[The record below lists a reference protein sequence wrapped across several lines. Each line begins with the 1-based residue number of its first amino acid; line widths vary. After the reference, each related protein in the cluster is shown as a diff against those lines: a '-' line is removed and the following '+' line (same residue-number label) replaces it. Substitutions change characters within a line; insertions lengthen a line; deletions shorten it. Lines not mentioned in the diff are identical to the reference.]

1 MERPLG
7 PRSGEREDKG
17 RTADVL
23 LGPRGA
29 ATRARILEASAL
41 CVRRWGIRRL
51 SMNDVA
57 RQAGVSR
64 RTVYM
69 YFPDRDAL
77 VEAVLEAM
85 AAALVQA
92 IAPDVR
98 RRATLAEQVAEAAVR
113 IHALLPAEAELGLG
127 RRPGESVSA
136 AMILVRCPRV
146 VRAWLAFWRPL
157 VEAAR
162 DRGEI
167 RADIDVDTAA
177 EWIMRMHVS
186 LVTFPAQTFD
196 AEDPEQ
202 VRRYVQAFVPGGFAS

>member
-1 MERPLG
+1 MSRDSDGRADEG
-7 PRSGEREDKG
+7 GTGE
-17 RTADVL
+17 VL
-23 LGPRGA
+23 LGPRGT
-29 ATRARILEASAL
+29 ATRARILDAGAV

-51 SMNDVA
+51 SMNAVA

-77 VEAVLEAM
+77 VEAVLACM
-85 AAALVQA
+85 AAALVEI

-98 RRATLAEQVAEAAVR
+98 QRETLAEQVAEAAVR

-127 RRPGESVSA
+127 RRPGEAVSA
-136 AMILVRCPRV
+136 TLILVRSPRV
-146 VRAWLAFWRPL
+146 VRTWLAFWRPL
-157 VEAAR
+157 VEEAR
-162 DRGEI
+162 DRGEV
-167 RADIDVDTAA
+167 RADLDVDMAV

-196 AEDPEQ
+196 PDDPGQ
-202 VRRYVQAFVPGGFAS
+202 VRRYVAAFIPGGFAS